1 MGSVVK
7 TLVTKLKYTVDATQV
22 KKATRDLTKLRSK
35 LLEVRKSSV
44 TFGKQERN
52 QLRTVGNGWRR
63 ATKEVDRYRKAKM
76 SANRVSA
83 GGGGFGFFGGGRRR
97 GGGFFSGQSGR
108 IATLA
113 STLGAG
119 ALGGLAVSAGGLA
132 GVGALLGAGSI
143 GLAGRREQARASIG
157 GLLGGDFEKADIL
170 LNNLNDFA
178 KKTPFQIGQLRELS
192 SVLLASGFAA
202 GEVIEN
208 LRIMGDVTRGDNDR
222 LNRMLFNFTQIK
234 NQQRATALDLRQF
247 AMAGIPIYKQL
258 EKQLKVNGEQLRQ
271 MSKEG
276 KITFDI
282 IAEALRQMTAEG
294 GLFFRGMELQS
305 ETLFGIFSN
314 IKDAI
319 FVIGEAIG
327 EEFLEDVKE
336 IAESFKKW
344 AEDNQTPIIRR
355 VKNLKESFSQF
366 WDILVNTNKEFE
378 GIQTAVRGLT
388 VALGL
393 LFAMALPKLALF
405 AGLVVAIDDVMN
417 AMRGNKSVSGKFV
430 QDFRESPTKAFGNVM
445 KTAMDGLEWLI
456 PSLADKKDDP
466 TVKAALKM
474 MENVRRRADV
484 DLTRKRQAEMEL
496 SGDLSHLAVDA
507 NVREGRLRR
516 IPSSTTSNLYQTNN
530 ISGMDAG
537 EQVLNNTDAMLMMQR
552 RQSRARRAN

>member
-7 TLVTKLKYTVDATQV
+7 TLVTKWRYTVDATQV

-52 QLRTVGNGWRR
+52 QLRTVGKGWRR
-63 ATKEVDRYRKAKM
+63 ATQEVDRYRKAKM

-83 GGGGFGFFGGGRRR
+83 GGGFGLFGGGRRR

-170 LNNLNDFA
+170 LNNLNEFA

-202 GEVIEN
+202 GEVIDN
-208 LRIMGDVTRGDNDR
+208 LRVMGDVTRGDNDK

-258 EKQLKVNGEQLRQ
+258 EKQLKVNGTVLRD
-271 MSKEG
+271 MTREG
-276 KITFDI
+276 KITFEVVE
-282 IAEALRQMTAEG
+282 EALRQMTAEG

-305 ETLFGIFSN
+305 QTLFGIFSN

-319 FVIGEAIG
+319 LVIGEAIG
-327 EEFLEDVKE
+327 EEFLEDVKD
-336 IAESFKKW
+336 ISKSFKEW

-355 VKNLKESFSQF
+355 VKNLKESFAQF
-366 WDILVNTNKEFE
+366 WDILVNTNKEFR

-388 VALGL
+388 VALGA
-393 LFAMALPKLALF
+393 LFVLALPKLAVF
-405 AGLVVAIDDVMN
+405 AGLVLAIDDVMN

-430 QDFRESPTKAFGNVM
+430 QDFKESPTKAFGNVM

-456 PSLADKKDDP
+456 PSLGDVKDDP
-466 TVKAALKM
+466 TTKAALKM
-474 MENVRRRADV
+474 MEKVRRDADV
-484 DLTRKRQAEMEL
+484 RKTAERQKELEM
-496 SGDLSHLAVDA
+496 SGDFSHLALDA
-507 NVREGRLRR
+507 QMREGRLRR
-516 IPSSTTSNLYQTNN
+516 APSSTTSNLYQTNN
-530 ISGMDAG
+530 ISGSDAG
-537 EQVLNNTDAMLMMQR
+537 EQVLNNTDAMLMMHR
-552 RQSRARRAN
+552 RHSRARRAN

>member
-7 TLVTKLKYTVDATQV
+7 TLVTKWKYTVETSQI

-52 QLRTVGNGWRR
+52 QLRTVGKGWRR
-63 ATKEVDRYRKAKM
+63 ATQEVDRYRKAKM

-83 GGGGFGFFGGGRRR
+83 GGGFGLFGGGRRR

-170 LNNLNDFA
+170 LNNLNEFA

-202 GEVIEN
+202 GEVIDN
-208 LRIMGDVTRGDNDR
+208 LRVMGDVTRGDNDK

-258 EKQLKVNGEQLRQ
+258 EKQLKVNGTVLRD
-271 MSKEG
+271 MTREG
-276 KITFDI
+276 KITFEVVE
-282 IAEALRQMTAEG
+282 EALRQMTAEG

-305 ETLFGIFSN
+305 QTLFGIFSN

-319 FVIGEAIG
+319 LVIGEAIG
-327 EEFLEDVKE
+327 EEFLEDVKD
-336 IAESFKKW
+336 ISKSFKEW

-355 VKNLKESFSQF
+355 VKNLKESFAQF
-366 WDILVNTNKEFE
+366 WDILVNTNKEFR

-388 VALGL
+388 VALGA
-393 LFAMALPKLALF
+393 LFVLALPKLAVF
-405 AGLVVAIDDVMN
+405 AGLVLAIDDVMN

-430 QDFRESPTKAFGNVM
+430 QDFKESPTKAFGNVM

-456 PSLADKKDDP
+456 PSLGDVKDDP
-466 TVKAALKM
+466 TTKAALKM
-474 MENVRRRADV
+474 MEKVRRDADV
-484 DLTRKRQAEMEL
+484 RKTAERQKELEM
-496 SGDLSHLAVDA
+496 SGDFSHLALDA
-507 NVREGRLRR
+507 QMREGRLRR
-516 IPSSTTSNLYQTNN
+516 APSSTTSNLYQTNN
-530 ISGMDAG
+530 ISGSDAG
-537 EQVLNNTDAMLMMQR
+537 EQVLNNTDAMLMMHR
-552 RQSRARRAN
+552 RHSRARRAN